1 MTQLVFGVVLK
12 GDGTG
17 LVSSAK
23 ASQAAVDGLK
33 GSVGGL
39 SAETRKLSSDTGSN
53 AAELRRQ
60 AGEAQRSVEA
70 TGRLSAAA
78 RAAAAAQREAAK
90 AQRESAAAVQ
100 RSQFAMRNFG
110 FQLSDIGTQVAARTN
125 PFLILAQQGSQVA
138 GAMADM
144 GGKAGILGRALTGPL
159 GAALLTVVSLA
170 GVFGSKLFEAGE
182 AAELAKEGSS
192 GLAEA
197 QSALG
202 GIFDLTSG
210 KIDKQ
215 NALLLANA
223 RLTAINL
230 REEARRGRESAG
242 KTLGNASG
250 LSFGAQ
256 LGGFFSGGIGGIQ
269 DRNDRSYA
277 AFSRLNDVRLA
288 ANDAERQKAIQKA
301 LSFSET
307 ASFKGMDVTAEQF
320 RQAVI
325 DLAAAAAKEVTAGEI
340 DKALDTGK
348 LPAAF
353 KKDVKTPKPKSLDG
367 TLSSIL
373 KDLDPLASAQNEY
386 AVRLKNIEK
395 LAKAGKISDTKAA
408 ELRLEA
414 EQALRETRIKLDDDV
429 AKRYQEGLD
438 RASSQ
443 AFKDMVN
450 GPIKLFGQSLEQQ
463 GEMIGKG
470 VAKSLAKTLPIVQN
484 AFGKTLSNLGAGK
497 KISGIGEQ
505 LFGGT
510 SFDIGFGSFK
520 AELKGTFKQ
529 IFSLDGEFGKLFKSL
544 GETIGQIGA
553 AASLGAEIGGLV
565 GGGSKGGKIG
575 GAIGGVLGKEVGKL
589 VGPAIGKAIGGQLG
603 SMLGSAAGPLGAI
616 AGSLLGGALGG
627 LLKKTKTGTATLGT
641 VNGEADI
648 VGTGGNSQSRIGNA
662 KKLGGGVT
670 DALQSIIDQL
680 GGSLGNFSVSIGQR
694 NKKFVVDP
702 TGSGKTKGYGT
713 QSFADEQDAA
723 IAALADAIADGAVQG
738 LSAAV
743 TKALKSDSDVEDAL
757 KEALK
762 VQQVEDLLGG
772 IGAQMQR
779 EFKTFEQQ
787 AADRLRIA
795 KKYGFDLVKLEEV
808 NAKERAAIFDRVLE
822 SRIEPLKN
830 LLSDLSTGDLS
841 EGTAVDRRNALLEAA
856 AKAKGQAEEGVEG
869 AAATYADLRRR
880 LLELDRGSFG
890 TAGSE
895 YKDDRAATKTELE
908 KIIALETERTKA
920 AQLAAQEALQAAK
933 ATATGVDE
941 TNDLLARQNQLLEE
955 IAAKGG
961 FGAIGQALGYGA
973 RSI

>member
-17 LVSSAK
+17 LVSTART
-23 ASQAAVDGLK
+23 SQAAVDGLK
-33 GSVGGL
+33 GSINTA
-39 SAETRKLSSDTGSN
+39 SAETRKLTADTGSN

-60 AGEAQRSVEA
+60 AGEAQRSAEA
-70 TGRLSAAA
+70 TGRLSAAS
-78 RAAAAAQREAAK
+78 RAAAAAQREAT
-90 AQRESAAAVQ
+90 AAA
-100 RSQFAMRNFG
+100 RSAQFGMRNLG
-110 FQLSDIGTQVAARTN
+110 YQISDVGVQVASGTN
-125 PFLILAQQGSQVA
+125 AFLIFGQQAAQVTA
-138 GAMADM
+138 AMADM
-144 GGKAGILGRALTGPL
+144 GGKVGLLGRALSGPL
-159 GAALLTVVSLA
+159 GAAFLSIVAIA
-170 GVFGSKLFEAGE
+170 GVFGSKLLEASS
-182 AAELAKEGSS
+182 AAELAKEGSN

-197 QSALG
+197 QSSLG
-202 GIFDLTSG
+202 QIFDLTSG

-215 NALLLANA
+215 NALLVANA

-242 KTLGNASG
+242 RTIDSTGNGDFMSAARA
-250 LSFGAQ
+250 LM
-256 LGGFFSGGIGGIQ
+256 SGGISGVQALGTKQ
-269 DRNDRSYA
+269 YS
-277 AFSRLNDVRLA
+277 AFTQLNNIRLA
-288 ANDAERQKAIQKA
+288 ANDGERQKAVQKA

-307 ASFKGMDVTAEQF
+307 ADFKGMDVTADQF

-340 DKALDTGK
+340 DKALDTGT
-348 LPAAF
+348 LPASL
-353 KKDVKTPKPKSLDG
+353 KKDKRPEKPKSLDG
-367 TLSSIL
+367 TLGSVL
-373 KDLDPLASAQNEY
+373 KDLDPLASIQNEY
-386 AVRLKNIEK
+386 SVRLKNIEK
-395 LAKAGKISDTKAA
+395 LAKAKLISDTAA
-408 ELRLEA
+408 DQLRIEA
-414 EQALRETRIKLDDDV
+414 ERAMRDARIKLDEDV
-429 AKRYQEGLD
+429 AKRYQQGLD
-438 RASSQ
+438 RASSE

-450 GPIKLFGQSLEQQ
+450 GPIKLVGQSLEQQ

-470 VAKSLAKTLPIVQN
+470 VAKSLAKTLPIVEN
-484 AFGKTLSNLGAGK
+484 AFGKTLSALGAGNK
-497 KISGIGEQ
+497 LSGLGER
-505 LFGGT
+505 LVGGK

-520 AELKGTFKQ
+520 ADLKSTFKQ
-529 IFSLDGEFGKLFKSL
+529 IFSLDGDFGKLFKSL

-553 AASLGAEIGGLV
+553 AASLGADLGGLI

-575 GAIGGVLGKEVGKL
+575 GAIGGVLGKEIGKL
-589 VGPAIGKAIGGQLG
+589 IGPEIGKAVGGQLG
-603 SMLGSAAGPLGAI
+603 KVLGGAAGPLGAI
-616 AGSLLGGALGG
+616 AGSLIGGALGG
-627 LLKKTKTGTATLGT
+627 LFKTTKKGTATLGA
-641 VNGEADI
+641 VDGQADI
-648 VGTGGNSQSRIGNA
+648 VGTGGNNASRISNA

-680 GGSLGNFSVSIGQR
+680 GGTLGNFSVSIGQR
-694 NKKFVVDP
+694 NKKFVVDSS
-702 TGSGKTKGYGT
+702 GGGKTKGYGT
-713 QSFADEQDAA
+713 QSFSDEQDAA

-772 IGAQMQR
+772 LGAQLQR
-779 EFKTFEQQ
+779 EFKSFEQQ

-822 SRIEPLKN
+822 GRIEPLKN
-830 LLSDLSTGDLS
+830 LLADLSTGDLS
-841 EGTAVDRRNALLEAA
+841 EGTAVDKRNALLEAA
-856 AKAKGQAEEGVEG
+856 AKAKGQAEEGVDG

-895 YKDDRAATKTELE
+895 YKDDRATTKTELE
-908 KIIALETERTKA
+908 RIIALETERAKL
-920 AQLAAQEALQAAK
+920 AQQAAQEALQAAK

-941 TNDLLARQNQLLEE
+941 TNDLLAQQNRLLQD
-955 IAAKGG
+955 IAAAFNISGI
-961 FGAIGQALGYGA
+961 GAIGQAAGYGA